1 MSADDTLSRR
11 RCAQLLALIDD
22 ASNDVQE
29 IAAKCLG
36 PLVKQIAEAHVL
48 HIAQTLVGHLL
59 VEDKKKVELR
69 DISSIAL
76 VSFRCCACVPRDA
89 SHARRS
95 APCLAN

>member
-1 MSADDTLSRR
+1 M
-11 RCAQLLALIDD
+11 LALIDD

-76 VSFRCCACVPRDA
+76 VSRVCLLLLLLLTTTVD
-89 SHARRS
+89 RS
-95 APCLAN
+95 APCLAS